1 MKMLAVL
8 LISMSFVSLSFA
20 VTDEQKKALNDAIV
34 KEATSKPIS
43 GVQDSSRN
51 NTNPDGLPSD
61 KKVLTKSTGKKPVN

>member
-1 MKMLAVL
+1 MKILAVL
-8 LISMSFVSLSFA
+8 LISMSFVSSSYA

-51 NTNPDGLPSD
+51 NTNSDGLPSD
-61 KKVLTKSTGKKPVN
+61 KKDVTKSAGKKPIN